1 MIQNRK
7 RYRFNLHTVYVD
19 PDNDICVKRASYY
32 NTLYI
37 YVYERSLFR
46 TRVLLV
52 FKVVV
57 NE

>member
-7 RYRFNLHTVYVD
+7 KYVFNLYTL
-19 PDNDICVKRASYY
+19 NNEGDIYVKRASYY

-37 YVYERSLFR
+37 YVYERSLFKVR
-46 TRVLLV
+46 LLLSL
-52 FKVVV
+52 KVVV